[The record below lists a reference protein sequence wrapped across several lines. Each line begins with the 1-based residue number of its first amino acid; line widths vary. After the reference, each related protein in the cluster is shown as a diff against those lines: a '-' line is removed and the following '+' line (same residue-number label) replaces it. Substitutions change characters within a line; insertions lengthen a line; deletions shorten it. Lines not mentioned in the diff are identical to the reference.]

1 MEQLQQTQ
9 NIIKEYEV
17 ARVAVMRES
26 DGHLLVLWRSED
38 DTNNAGLA
46 DLPGGGVEPGET
58 WRGAAVRETLEETGV
73 TLTPDVLR
81 YVDSYSGEY
90 GQEDGSLKVIHRKF
104 SLAVVGGN
112 PDITLSSEHTH
123 GEFMSRADAREALS
137 YSKSK
142 TFFLDCVDRLL
153 AAGGVAFA
161 T

>member
-1 MEQLQQTQ
+1 MEQLQQTT
-9 NIIKEYEV
+9 NIINEYEV

-38 DTNNAGLA
+38 DTNNPGLA
-46 DLPGGGVEPGET
+46 DLPGGGVEQGET

-73 TLTPDVLR
+73 SITEDMLH

-90 GQEDGSLKVIHRKF
+90 GQQDGSLKVIHRKF
-104 SLAVVGGN
+104 SLAVVSGD
-112 PDITLSSEHTH
+112 PDIKLSSEHTR
-123 GEFMSRADAREALS
+123 GEFMSRAAAKEALA

-153 AAGGVAFA
+153 AAGGVAFVA
-161 T
+161 